1 MMLNGLDRELLAAI
15 VESSDDG
22 IISKTLQGVITSWNP
37 AAERIFGYTAGEAV
51 GKPISILFP
60 PERLFE
66 EDVLLGHVTA
76 GRRVSH
82 FETERVRKDGGRI
95 SVSVTLSPIRD
106 TEGKIVGA
114 SKIVRDITERKLLE
128 ATRAE
133 LQVLEVV
140 QRRRLAEMFS
150 QLPVAIAMLRGPDH
164 LYEFA
169 NPAYFS
175 IVGRVELIGRPARD
189 VLPQPF
195 DPGIDEALHAAFT
208 SGEPV
213 SMRSRRVLL
222 SREATAS
229 LEEGY
234 FDFILQPIRDYQG
247 RIEGVAVLGVEV
259 TELFRAREAAEAAS
273 QAKDEFLAMLGHEL
287 RNPLAPILTALQL
300 MRLKGIDAAEGERAV
315 IERQVKHVVGLV
327 EDLLDVSRITRGR
340 IELRKERLELAEIVT
355 RAIEMSSPLLEQ
367 HRHEL
372 SVDVPRQGLVVEGDR
387 VRLAQVVANLLTNA
401 AKYTDPGGKITVQG
415 RASEGHVVLTVRD
428 TGIGIDAAMLPRI
441 FNLFT
446 QERQALDRSKG
457 GLGLGLSI
465 VRSLVSLHGGVV
477 SAESEGSNKGSSFT
491 VTLPAAPVLA
501 VAHHEEAVGAG
512 PPVGGVEPVSPARV
526 LIVDDNEDLSEML
539 AMSLE
544 MCGFRTATAHDPA
557 VALDLAPVFQPDVAI
572 LDLGLPVMDGFE
584 LATRFTQDHR
594 LQRTQLIALTGYGQ
608 DRDRDRSK
616 AAGFAAHLV
625 KPVDLD
631 RLRITIER
639 LLNQEGSYEG

>member
-1 MMLNGLDRELLAAI
+1 MMLNALDRELLAAI
-15 VESSDDG
+15 VDSSDDG
-22 IISKTLQGVITSWNP
+22 IISKTLQGIITSWNP
-37 AAERIFGYTAGEAV
+37 AARRIFGYTAEEAV
-51 GKPISILFP
+51 GKSITMLFP

-66 EDVLLGHVTA
+66 EDVLLGHISA
-76 GRRVSH
+76 GRKVSH

-95 SVSVTLSPIRD
+95 AVSVTLSPIRGAD
-106 TEGKIVGA
+106 GQIVGA
-114 SKIVRDITERKLLE
+114 SKIVRDISERKQLE
-128 ATRAE
+128 ATRIE
-133 LQVLEVV
+133 IQTLEVA
-140 QRRRLAEMFS
+140 QRRRVADMFS
-150 QLPVAIAMLRGPDH
+150 QLPVAIAMLRGPEH
-164 LYEFA
+164 IYEFA
-169 NPAYFS
+169 NPAYFE
-175 IVGRVELIGRPARD
+175 IVGHVDLLGRPARD

-195 DPGIDEALHAAFT
+195 DAGIEEALHEAFT
-208 SGEPV
+208 SGEAVPV
-213 SMRSRRVLL
+213 RSRRVLL
-222 SREATAS
+222 SRETGS
-229 LEEGY
+229 LEEGF
-234 FDFILQPIRDYQG
+234 FDFILQPIRDSLG
-247 RIEGVAVLGVEV
+247 RIEAVAVLGVDV
-259 TELFRAREAAEAAS
+259 TELVRARAAAEAAS

-340 IELRKERLELAEIVT
+340 IELRKERLELAEIIT
-355 RAIEMSSPLLEQ
+355 RAIEMASPLLEQ

-372 SVDVPRQGLVVEGDR
+372 RVDVPRQGLVVEGDR

-401 AKYTDPGGKITVQG
+401 AKYTDPGGKITVEG
-415 RASEGHVVLTVRD
+415 RASDGHAVLTVRD

-465 VRSLVSLHGGVV
+465 VRSLVSLHGGTV
-477 SAESEGSNKGSSFT
+477 SAESDGPNKGSSFT
-491 VTLPAAPVLA
+491 VTLPAASVLPDEHDDA
-501 VAHHEEAVGAG
+501 EVGA
-512 PPVGGVEPVSPARV
+512 VDGVEPVSPAARV
-526 LIVDDNEDLSEML
+526 LIVDDNVDLSEML

-544 MCGFRTATAHDPA
+544 MCGFRTATANDPA
-557 VALDLAPVFQPDVAI
+557 AALALAPVFQPDVAI

-584 LATRFTQDHR
+584 LASRFSEDHR

-608 DRDRDRSK
+608 ERDRARSR

-631 RLRITIER
+631 RLRVTIEN
-639 LLNQEGSYEG
+639 LLHAEGSVEG